1 MGPNCISLTIGCKVK
16 NCCRNIVV
24 VVCLLLWS
32 CLFYIFIVCWCTCFK
47 QAPCIVDQKYLQK
60 SSIGYRCEIR
70 IGART
75 LCMNISVAVWFG
87 TSHQRTSINIKKEV
101 VLISFAYSRWLLVMF
116 GNTSTSLSCTSLSEC
131 NGMEWAPIFVLVTR
145 SRDIVAPNSSWLLLY
160 FTGSSVTWS
169 E

>member
-1 MGPNCISLTIGCKVK
+1 MFFILTAHFVRSRTEVLTGTLQLELSLLKTSKACERCKLVLAK
-16 NCCRNIVV
+16 HKVYCCGVV
-24 VVCLLLWS
+24 SFIYFLFVGVPVSSKLHVLWK
-32 CLFYIFIVCWCTCFK
+32 LFPDLILFSLSKPKDC
-47 QAPCIVDQKYLQK
+47 
-60 SSIGYRCEIR
+60 R
-70 IGART
+70 
-75 LCMNISVAVWFG
+75 SV
-87 TSHQRTSINIKKEV
+87 
-101 VLISFAYSRWLLVMF
+101 YWLLFMF